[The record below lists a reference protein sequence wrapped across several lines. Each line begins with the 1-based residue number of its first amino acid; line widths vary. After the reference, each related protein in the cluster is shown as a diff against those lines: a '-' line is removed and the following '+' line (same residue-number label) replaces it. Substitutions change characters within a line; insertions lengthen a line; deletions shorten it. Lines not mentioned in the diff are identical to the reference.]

1 VIVHFVDIGG
11 IVGHLNLR
19 VLFKAIQQL
28 SIDKYNLS
36 LEKGTNIKKQHHHTN
51 NKCMSSKETKQ
62 IEHNNRSFLEN
73 MIHYYG
79 NLETAQ

>member
-36 LEKGTNIKKQHHHTN
+36 LEKGTNRQTQTGGHH
-51 NKCMSSKETKQ
+51 
-62 IEHNNRSFLEN
+62 
-73 MIHYYG
+73 
-79 NLETAQ
+79 NLVNQ

>member
-62 IEHNNRSFLEN
+62 IELKRTRKLRCPTIPPIS
-73 MIHYYG
+73 
-79 NLETAQ
+79 TK